1 MNNTF
6 YMLRHGETQFTR
18 EKTSNEWSL
27 SPNGISQ
34 VIEVSESGCF
44 DDIDVIVSSMEEKAL
59 QTAMLIANRVHKEI
73 SVNFDLGE
81 HDRRNSGFLEQNE
94 FDEAIQYAFTNMDQ
108 SKRRWE
114 TAQDALD
121 RFTNAVNEIDSK
133 YEASNILVVSHG
145 TVLSLYFANKM
156 RTLDNVYDRWKTLD
170 YCSWSIVQGRQV
182 MKDIV

>member
-1 MNNTF
+1 
-6 YMLRHGETQFTR
+6 MLRHGETQFTR
-18 EKTSNEWSL
+18 EKTNHEWSL
-27 SPNGISQ
+27 SQKGVSQ
-34 VIEVSESGCF
+34 VIEVAETGCF

-59 QTAMLIANRVHKEI
+59 QTAMIIANRVQKEI

-94 FDEAIQYAFTNMDQ
+94 FNETIQYAFNNMNQ

-114 TAQDALD
+114 TTKDALE

-133 YEASNILVVSHG
+133 HEDSNILVVSHG
-145 TVLSLYFANKM
+145 TVLSLYFANQM
-156 RTLDNVYDRWKTLD
+156 RTLDNVYDRWKSLD
-170 YCSWSIVQGRQV
+170 YCSWGIVQGRQV